1 MLVGYCR
8 VSTSRQNQSLEA
20 QREALIA
27 AGCDSE
33 HIYADTVSGAKWQR
47 PGLNEAKEFLRDG
60 DSLVVTRLD
69 RLGRSIS
76 EMVHTVADLS
86 EQGINLLVLE
96 PELDTSS
103 SNGKLMVHVLASL
116 AEWERDLLRERTK
129 DGVAYARSQG
139 RYPGRKP
146 KMSPEQAHTAQRL
159 IEDGHSYSA
168 VARGFNVSRPTLY
181 RALERAKKAQRES
194 ATP

>member
-1 MLVGYCR
+1 MISRGEMPTGEDVHGRDYFTPVFLLPQLCN
-8 VSTSRQNQSLEA
+8 STSE
-20 QREALIA
+20 E
-27 AGCDSE
+27 G
-33 HIYADTVSGAKWQR
+33 V
-47 PGLNEAKEFLRDG
+47 
-60 DSLVVTRLD
+60 
-69 RLGRSIS
+69 
-76 EMVHTVADLS
+76 
-86 EQGINLLVLE
+86 NLLVLE